1 MESPAY
7 EFSEAQ
13 NETIRTLASRMKWVG
28 IFLILIGSAAGIASI
43 VSVVQSALASAL
55 NPIALTFLVLS
66 LAFLLTGIW
75 TKAAAKSLGLIVESS
90 GSDIS
95 NLMDALTDLLKLYYL
110 QFWLILDTLAAV
122 IIAAI
127 LLKLMNLV

>member
-7 EFSEAQ
+7 EFSEAE

-43 VSVVQSALASAL
+43 VSVVQNAIASAL
-55 NPIALTFLVLS
+55 NPIDLIFLVLS

-75 TKAAAKSLGLIVESS
+75 TKAGAKSLGLIVESS

-110 QFWLILDTLAAV
+110 QFWLILDSLAAV

-127 LLKLMNLV
+127 LLKLMNLI